1 MVAIFEGRAA
11 ATYLYRSIQVF
22 GFYNVEATDT
32 MFGILDRKRLY
43 LIIYLREQ
51 DALVS
56 YPIAIAKDAA
66 VREFFSPGSMLGY
79 Q

>member
-11 ATYLYRSIQVF
+11 ATYLYRSIQVL
-22 GFYNVEATDT
+22 GLYDVKAANT

-51 DALVS
+51 DTLVS
-56 YPIAIAKDAA
+56 YSIAIAKDAL
-66 VREFFSPGSMLGY
+66 R
-79 Q
+79 